1 MTRADQFLVEQGYA
15 KSRAEAQAA
24 IKAGL
29 VQVDGQTLTK
39 SSKPVTM
46 EAVIAYQPPHD
57 FVSRGGVKL
66 AAALD
71 QFRLDAEGRVALD
84 VGAST
89 GGFSQVLLQ
98 SGAIKVY
105 AVDVGHDQMH
115 PVLARDPRIVRRD
128 GVNARNLSR
137 NEVPEIVTAIT
148 LDVSFIGLKLVLPP
162 VMALAGQGA
171 WMVALV
177 KPQFEV
183 GRDGL
188 SKGGIVRDEELRDA
202 SLAGIEEF
210 IGAQAGWKVEGRM
223 ESPIAGGD
231 GNREFLVAALRS

>member
-46 EAVIAYQPPHD
+46 EAVIAYQRPHD

-66 AAALD
+66 AAALER
-71 QFRLDAEGRVALD
+71 FGLDANDRVALD

-89 GGFSQVLLQ
+89 GGFTQVLLQ
-98 SGAIKVY
+98 AGAAKVY

-137 NEVPEIVTAIT
+137 NEVADTVTAIT
-148 LDVSFIGLKLVLPP
+148 LDVSFIGLRLVLPP
-162 VMALAGQGA
+162 VMALAGPGG

-210 IGAQAGWKVEGRM
+210 IGAQAGWTVTGRM

>member
-1 MTRADQFLVEQGYA
+1 MTRADQFLVGQGYA

-24 IKAGL
+24 IKSGL

-46 EAVIAYQPPHD
+46 EAVIAYQRPHD

-66 AAALD
+66 AAALER
-71 QFRLDAEGRVALD
+71 FGLDANGRVALD

-89 GGFSQVLLQ
+89 GGFTQVLLQ
-98 SGAIKVY
+98 AGAAKVY

-128 GVNARNLSR
+128 GVNARNLSC
-137 NEVPEIVTAIT
+137 NEVLEIVTAIT
-148 LDVSFIGLKLVLPP
+148 LDVSFIGLRLVLPP
-162 VMALAGQGA
+162 VMALAGSGA

-188 SKGGIVRDEELRDA
+188 SKSGIVRDEELRDA

-210 IGAQAGWKVEGRM
+210 IGAQGGWTVTGRM

-231 GNREFLVAALRS
+231 GNRESLVAAMKP

>member
-24 IKAGL
+24 IKSGL

-46 EAVIAYQPPHD
+46 EAVIAYQRPHD

-66 AAALD
+66 AAALER
-71 QFRLDAEGRVALD
+71 FGLDANDRVALD

-89 GGFSQVLLQ
+89 GGFTQVLLQ
-98 SGAIKVY
+98 AGAARVY

-148 LDVSFIGLKLVLPP
+148 LDVSFIGLRLVLPP

-210 IGAQAGWKVEGRM
+210 IGAQGGWTVTGRM

-231 GNREFLVAALRS
+231 GNREFLVAAMKP

>member
-39 SSKPVTM
+39 SSKPVPM
-46 EAVIAYQPPHD
+46 EAVIAYQRPHD

-66 AAALD
+66 AAALER
-71 QFRLDAEGRVALD
+71 FGLDANDRVALD

-98 SGAIKVY
+98 AGAAKVY

-137 NEVPEIVTAIT
+137 NEVPEIVSVIT
-148 LDVSFIGLKLVLPP
+148 LDVSFIGLRLVLPP

-210 IGAQAGWKVEGRM
+210 IGAQAGWKIEGRM
-223 ESPIAGGD
+223 ESPITGGD